1 MQITRQTE
9 YAIHTLLE
17 LARRPFGEVLPTKVI
32 SERQEIPEDFLKKT
46 VQLLARA
53 GLVHT
58 QRGVQGGV
66 RLARPSSDIR
76 LGDVITAIEGPLAIN
91 VCLAYGNECPNKA
104 TCYIH
109 RILTSAQQALVAELN
124 SKSFAEIVELERSGG
139 SAPGRGSPG

>member
-1 MQITRQTE
+1 VQITRQTE
-9 YAIHTLLE
+9 YAVHTLLE
-17 LARRPFGEVLPTKVI
+17 LARLPFGEILPAKVI

-46 VQLLARA
+46 IQLLARA

-66 RLARPSSDIR
+66 RLARPSSEIR

-91 VCLAYGNECPNKA
+91 ICLAYGNKCPNKG
-104 TCYIH
+104 TCHIH

-124 SKSFAEIVELERSGG
+124 SKTFAEIVALERSGHG
-139 SAPGRGSPG
+139 HDARGAPA